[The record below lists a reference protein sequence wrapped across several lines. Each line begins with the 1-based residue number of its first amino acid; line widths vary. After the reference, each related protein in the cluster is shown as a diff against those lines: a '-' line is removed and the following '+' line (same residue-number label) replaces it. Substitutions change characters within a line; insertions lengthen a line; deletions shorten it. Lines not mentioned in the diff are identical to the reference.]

1 MKNSKFE
8 YSSRIKPKKKKRFI
22 LTDFGIMDTIR
33 NTKNAITG
41 GATLKEFIKRVRA
54 TKTSGQ
60 EKDVI
65 TKECAFIRTSFK
77 SDNTAHIHKN
87 IAKLLFIHMMGYPA
101 HFGQME
107 CIKLIASQKYSD
119 KRIGYLAL
127 MLLMDESQEL
137 LMLVTN
143 SLKNDINNKNQY
155 IAGLALCCIGNI
167 GTEDMAHDLSNDI
180 LKLLNSSNAYLRKR
194 AALVAIRLFVKAPE
208 LLEDEQVNY
217 YYKVLNDTHDSVLMT
232 GIHML
237 LNIVESAPNMLERY
251 REKCIPKLCKHLKR
265 LMEAPFSYHYDV
277 NGICNPFLQ
286 VQILNIFRVLAK
298 GNKEASSRL
307 NDTLNEYIVFLS
319 KSNNSTAEAVL
330 YEAVRTIMA
339 IPSSKQLKTNAINVL
354 GNFLLIGNN
363 NAKYV
368 ALNTLLEVTDIDI
381 SLVLPLQSV
390 IITSMGDSDVSI
402 QKTALDLGYAIVNK
416 ENYKVMVIEMINS
429 LVYIIYIINS
439 FFLFSLLFFISFS
452 FFLFLS
458 FSFFSILF
466 LSFLFLYLF
475 LLFIYY
481 YIVLIGR

>member
-1 MKNSKFE
+1 
-8 YSSRIKPKKKKRFI
+8 
-22 LTDFGIMDTIR
+22 MDTIR

-65 TKECAFIRTSFK
+65 TKECAFIRTAFK
-77 SDNTAHIHKN
+77 SENTAHIHKN

-101 HFGQME
+101 HFGEME
-107 CIKLIASQKYSD
+107 CIKLIASPKYSD

-180 LKLLNSSNAYLRKR
+180 LKLLNSNNPYLRKR
-194 AALVAIRLFVKAPE
+194 AALVAIRLFIKAPE
-208 LLEDEQVNY
+208 LLEDDQVSY
-217 YYKVLNDTHDSVLMT
+217 YYKVLNDSHDSVLMT

-237 LNIVESAPNMLERY
+237 LSIVELAPSTMLERY

-265 LMEAPFSYHYDV
+265 LMSAPFSYHYDV

-286 VQILNIFRVLAK
+286 VQILNFFRVLAK

-429 LVYIIYIINS
+429 LVYIYILLSIS
-439 FFLFSLLFFISFS
+439 HFLLFFFFFTLLLYLFLPSFYCL
-452 FFLFLS
+452 FFFLLLLLSPFSLFLS
-458 FSFFSILF
+458 FSIIYSITN
-466 LSFLFLYLF
+466 Y
-475 LLFIYY
+475 IYY
-481 YIVLIGR
+481 YILLNSPS